1 MGNRGNFCSKMQFSL
16 GPHQEQNKIWKP
28 LIFLVYHRHRDR
40 KGFITN
46 CCAAIVYMYYMYSQ
60 WQFLSMFWFNF
71 SLPTDYPH
79 HDLHCTPDSFQP
91 QKYDK
96 MVSIINRLAKITTKS
111 RQTIPFSNRILKK
124 KKHFL
129 TFDFMRCVHKSF
141 EMIKTHYNYNNYFN
155 NGYKWLKRRG
165 NIASCCCRPIGL
177 LFRPI
182 IHYLCFPEH
191 YLKTTM
197 IS

>member
-1 MGNRGNFCSKMQFSL
+1 MCTTDTETEKDLLQTVVLQLCTCITCIHSDNFYWCFGS
-16 GPHQEQNKIWKP
+16 
-28 LIFLVYHRHRDR
+28 IFHCPQI
-40 KGFITN
+40 G
-46 CCAAIVYMYYMYSQ
+46 
-60 WQFLSMFWFNF
+60 
-71 SLPTDYPH
+71 H
-79 HDLHCTPDSFQP
+79 HDLHSRPDSFQP

-96 MVSIINRLAKITTKS
+96 MVSIINRLAKIMTKS

-124 KKHFL
+124 KKKI
-129 TFDFMRCVHKSF
+129 DFMRCVHKSF

-182 IHYLCFPEH
+182 IHYVCYPEH
-191 YLKTTM
+191 YLKTSM